1 MTRIGRDLPPRP
13 QREVVPE
20 LGLRSDFT
28 SALSWGWDR
37 AEVKPACA
45 GTEWTAKREGWST
58 THRRRRSAVT
68 AAGMTGNNV
77 GSGNQGQA
85 LVQSGRRTAFRLG
98 PLEMHLWFKHLVQF
112 GQISN
117 KFS

>member
-45 GTEWTAKREGWST
+45 GTEWTAKREGWE
-58 THRRRRSAVT
+58 HYAPAAVQRRHGGRHDWQQRW
-68 AAGMTGNNV
+68 V
-77 GSGNQGQA
+77 GQPGPG
-85 LVQSGRRTAFRLG
+85 LG
-98 PLEMHLWFKHLVQF
+98 TKR
-112 GQISN
+112 
-117 KFS
+117 